1 RSHCHCNTKGIA
13 NDTVTCS
20 RHTNA
25 RNANSRG
32 IRVKVADLLTLCG
45 IKHHELSPEL
55 WKYKGRIVSQAPAHS
70 LLGGTE
76 KKGPGTLP
84 RPVQA
89 MSSLPSVGDM
99 QAAFAFS
106 INAPRHRRKEKEAH
120 FDARS
125 QPSTPGPGSPSRPL
139 VDLPEGPHEEPS
151 RLMPTLSA
159 IPSGSFQP
167 QKSVLQF
174 DLPNGAGDDTEDV
187 KREAVRSLSGV
198 VEDNEQGD
206 KNEENLLMRSPPSS
220 PQMDNMISLSKK
232 SNTVILHQ
240 YNTIEDAE
248 PPGSLEDLGCSICVK
263 VPWLAACLP
272 VVLSATSLAFMYHED
287 IVGHNFTMVSAA
299 VYSLCSVSCLWL
311 LRRALLSEELVLA
324 VGKLHVFVDTFKNQ
338 WGKRSRQEQCWS
350 FAVWLILV
358 LGFVAGE
365 AYEEW
370 KEMELPDTGYA
381 NSRLIL
387 KALCTVSFGLSSGIL
402 VLVAYV
408 QCHFLLGL
416 DTSLDCWCASLLD
429 EPDFSLGVESWNCL
443 QALLK
448 CIGREMASSFLM
460 MQILGAAGFIYFL
473 TSAVTVAF
481 QRSFDREVMLM
492 EGLRSLPLLLHFLL
506 EMHVFSRGATLTQK
520 CRIIPSFV
528 NQIPSATLLNPARS
542 YLVQF
547 VTDSSAGFLVR
558 DVKLTPEM
566 FLKIFVLIGGL
577 LINCPAIFRQ
587 PRLGH
592 KRSLVTAG
600 TLNWQSGLAYC
611 HALISDLV
619 LGGLFLVGPV
629 WPRPAAYTSTRR
641 FAGRVKSS
649 SLGPRGQLEAEEFR
663 KVLVELTGREGYNAA
678 AVNGKWHFWKVKSG
692 RVAFQ
697 RELSL
702 EGAAPEGA
710 VPSLRL
716 FLFYVP
722 QTDTWII
729 SDAPDASG
737 SVVADCGPVLG
748 GTDLQQSWRVWDGD
762 GWKEETGVEPSRCS
776 TEQTKHR

>member
-1 RSHCHCNTKGIA
+1 MAGFSTAPHVLAMADAPQEEPISRGPGSAALKSLEKKMDWLMEQFQDFAMRQKDQHEQVITLMHSRATPASSRPLGLMREGSGSVDELSDEDIGCKRHSLRSATDDICAWKMSLHRQE
-13 NDTVTCS
+13 S
-20 RHTNA
+20 RHLA
-25 RNANSRG
+25 Q
-32 IRVKVADLLTLCG
+32 VVDEDCL
-45 IKHHELSPEL
+45 
-55 WKYKGRIVSQAPAHS
+55 
-70 LLGGTE
+70 
-76 KKGPGTLP
+76 
-84 RPVQA
+84 PVQA

-139 VDLPEGPHEEPS
+139 VDLPEGPHAEPS

-159 IPSGSFQP
+159 IPSGPFEP

-206 KNEENLLMRSPPSS
+206 KNEDNLLMRSPPSS

-350 FAVWLILV
+350 FAVWLVLV

-370 KEMELPDTGYA
+370 KEMELPDTYA

-387 KALCTVSFGLSSGIL
+387 KALSTVSFGLSSGIL

-429 EPDFSLGVESWNCL
+429 EPDFSLGVESWPL
-443 QALLK
+443 WH
-448 CIGREMASSFLM
+448 GMASWA
-460 MQILGAAGFIYFL
+460 Q
-473 TSAVTVAF
+473 VAF

-566 FLKIFVLIGGL
+566 FLKIFVLIGGIL
-577 LINCPAIFRQ
+577 SALVGVLSRLCLTTAVPT
-587 PRLGH
+587 RLGLTACLGVPCFCLPPKASAFWVRIACQPGCNCTRGADA
-592 KRSLVTAG
+592 KRIESKSSVPVSS
-600 TLNWQSGLAYC
+600 NKRY
-611 HALISDLV
+611 LISLRA
-619 LGGLFLVGPV
+619 LNQP
-629 WPRPAAYTSTRR
+629 
-641 FAGRVKSS
+641 
-649 SLGPRGQLEAEEFR
+649 
-663 KVLVELTGREGYNAA
+663 TGRLLGKGIARLSDKR
-678 AVNGKWHFWKVKSG
+678 AVICTSGK
-692 RVAFQ
+692 
-697 RELSL
+697 
-702 EGAAPEGA
+702 
-710 VPSLRL
+710 
-716 FLFYVP
+716 
-722 QTDTWII
+722 
-729 SDAPDASG
+729 
-737 SVVADCGPVLG
+737 
-748 GTDLQQSWRVWDGD
+748 
-762 GWKEETGVEPSRCS
+762 
-776 TEQTKHR
+776 

>member
-1 RSHCHCNTKGIA
+1 MKVVENVEKTLTPVGAAIYTLKTLTIP
-13 NDTVTCS
+13 
-20 RHTNA
+20 
-25 RNANSRG
+25 RG
-32 IRVKVADLLTLCG
+32 HNEMPLTAEGVQQDDATEAAEDGEAEVAEPGGKAPDETIGHGLDVAQVRGPKWLCWVRLDLGSALTWLG
-45 IKHHELSPEL
+45 EN
-55 WKYKGRIVSQAPAHS
+55 QAP
-70 LLGGTE
+70 
-76 KKGPGTLP
+76 
-84 RPVQA
+84 
-89 MSSLPSVGDM
+89 
-99 QAAFAFS
+99 
-106 INAPRHRRKEKEAH
+106 N
-120 FDARS
+120 RS
-125 QPSTPGPGSPSRPL
+125 G
-139 VDLPEGPHEEPS
+139 
-151 RLMPTLSA
+151 
-159 IPSGSFQP
+159 
-167 QKSVLQF
+167 
-174 DLPNGAGDDTEDV
+174 
-187 KREAVRSLSGV
+187 
-198 VEDNEQGD
+198 
-206 KNEENLLMRSPPSS
+206 
-220 PQMDNMISLSKK
+220 
-232 SNTVILHQ
+232 
-240 YNTIEDAE
+240 
-248 PPGSLEDLGCSICVK
+248 
-263 VPWLAACLP
+263 LP

-566 FLKIFVLIGGL
+566 FLKIFVLIGL

-619 LGGLFLVGPV
+619 LGGGRESGQLDQTQSAYVESSGHGFAKRLAFSARRKCWTFEGLFLVGPV
-629 WPRPAAYTSTRR
+629 WPRPAAYTSTR
-641 FAGRVKSS
+641 RVKSS

-762 GWKEETGVEPSRCS
+762 GWKEDLNISVELSVPESMSLSGLCVAPATARPREIQEPRQPLS
-776 TEQTKHR
+776 ARGPKRRNRDWT